1 MISKKERRFIDMICT
16 FCKGKYEN
24 EFTAYVA
31 ALDDSVIVIKN
42 VPCLICD
49 QCGEVSYTGT
59 VYARLEQIIDALRDV
74 ITEIAIVKYTVA
86 A

>member
-1 MISKKERRFIDMICT
+1 MICA
-16 FCKGKYEN
+16 FCKGQYEN
-24 EFTAYVA
+24 GFTVYVA

-49 QCGEVSYTGT
+49 QCGEVSYIGT
-59 VYARLEQIIDALRDV
+59 VYARLEQIIDTLRDA